1 MGTEAATNV
10 TAPGIALD
18 PSKRPEADR
27 QQIKRLA
34 QEFEA
39 MLMTQMLRE
48 MRKSMLDDKEPA
60 SLVRPAR
67 SVRPVT
73 LVALA
78 LSTHNVHFFS
88 IR

>member
-1 MGTEAATNV
+1 MSSEAIDNV

-18 PSKRPEADR
+18 PSKRPDADR

-48 MRKSMLDDKEPA
+48 MRRSMLSDESEDAGLGGEDYSA
-60 SLVRPAR
+60 VLGRVLDEG
-67 SVRPVT
+67 T
-73 LVALA
+73 
-78 LSTHNVHFFS
+78 
-88 IR
+88 